1 LTGCIQRVQS
11 PESDSRRRGDRE
23 KESAKSLSES
33 GEETLKNENPK
44 IQKQKKTRKKKFP
57 SQSNMKAFLLLLAF
71 VAQCVSILGSMPP
84 PFTREL
90 KVTKPSMTGNDVLIC
105 QTLVKRDESVDPKLT
120 ADGVYGDDSA
130 KAVSAFQASIGL
142 KATGVFD
149 EATANKLLEL
159 HSDDGV
165 TDSGFTAESMGYLY
179 KFHIPVH
186 KNRSVETTSTLYD
199 AKGKVMLKFTARTH
213 GKRGDGTTAAWPDFG
228 NGDVGLSEFA
238 SSGNTVTGLVEIDL
252 NSPEPDPDVYG
263 PWPINR
269 IVRGLDGNALLCK
282 FYFCFFLIFHEAL
295 ITFYLSFF

>member
-1 LTGCIQRVQS
+1 
-11 PESDSRRRGDRE
+11 
-23 KESAKSLSES
+23 
-33 GEETLKNENPK
+33 
-44 IQKQKKTRKKKFP
+44 
-57 SQSNMKAFLLLLAF
+57 MKAFLLLLAF

-90 KVTKPSMTGNDVLIC
+90 KVTKPYMTGNDVLIC
-105 QTLVKRDESVDPKLT
+105 QTLVKRDESVDPKFT

-130 KAVSAFQASIGL
+130 KAVSAFQGSIGL

-186 KNRSVETTSTLYD
+186 KNRSVETASTLYD

-282 FYFCFFLIFHEAL
+282 FSWVFLFFL
-295 ITFYLSFF
+295 